1 MKKYNCRTNKG
12 QRLLTEDEIIDI
24 GYDVIR
30 QLLCSPK
37 YEGYRY
43 LHEDLTQTA
52 IGDVWMALPRYRAS
66 KATIE
71 GFIFGIA
78 KRAITKALLKEVRY
92 RQRNVGMT
100 DEMESRLEA
109 TPAPEPDEPEEK
121 TTADQIDELRR
132 FIETL
137 NKTEKR
143 AIALKEEGKSN
154 TEIYNAL
161 HPRAQKRRIG
171 KAMTAFWGQIRAKY
185 EKWKIKEDNN
195 ASKHRKD

>member
-12 QRLLTEDEIIDI
+12 QRLLTEDEIIGI

-43 LHEDLTQTA
+43 LHDDLMQTA
-52 IGDVWMALPRYRAS
+52 IGDVWEALPRYQPS

-92 RQRNVGMT
+92 RTRTLEMS
-100 DEMESRLEA
+100 DRMESQLEA
-109 TPAPEPDEPEEK
+109 TPAPEPEEPDEK
-121 TTADQIDELRR
+121 TDQITELRR

-137 NKTEKR
+137 NKTQKK
-143 AIALKEEGKSN
+143 AIALKEEGKTN
-154 TEIYNAL
+154 TEIYNIL

-171 KAMTAFWGQIRAKY
+171 KAMTTFWGQIRTKY
-185 EKWKIKEDNN
+185 DKWKNKENNN